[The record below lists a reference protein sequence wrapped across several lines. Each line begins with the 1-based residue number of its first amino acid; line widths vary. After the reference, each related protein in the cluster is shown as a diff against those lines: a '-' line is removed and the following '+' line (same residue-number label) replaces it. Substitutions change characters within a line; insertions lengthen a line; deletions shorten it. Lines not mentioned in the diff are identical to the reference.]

1 MPRKSITVILAVQNE
16 IPSVHFCNHPV
27 LSGSNSN
34 LWIPI
39 GSYSA
44 NPMDL
49 FRAVGHSDLFRAIE
63 DIMIAN
69 YCCHNVV
76 SVQQVLQLTSSCMD
90 FKVIYNERS

>member
-1 MPRKSITVILAVQNE
+1 MSRKSVIVTLAVQNE
-16 IPSVHFCNHPV
+16 IPSVHFCHHPV
-27 LSGSNSN
+27 LSGSNSD

-49 FRAVGHSDLFRAIE
+49 FRAVGHSELFRAIE

-69 YCCHNVV
+69 YYCHNIV
-76 SVQQVLQLTSSCMD
+76 SVQQRLQLTSSCMD
-90 FKVIYNERS
+90 FEVIYNEN